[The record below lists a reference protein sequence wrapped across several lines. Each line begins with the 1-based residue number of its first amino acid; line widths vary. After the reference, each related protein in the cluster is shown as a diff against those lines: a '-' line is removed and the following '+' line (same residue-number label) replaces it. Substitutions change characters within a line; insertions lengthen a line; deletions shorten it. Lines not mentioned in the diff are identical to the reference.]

1 MQGYSPKLPLSKDAT
16 DGLYAMNK
24 TALDSIKQD
33 LKMLLLTNSGE
44 RIMIPEYGVGIRKLL
59 FSQKG
64 EELNQA
70 ISSNITKQVKIYMN
84 FVNIKEITILDIE
97 NNENAIYIK
106 LVFSVPSLNS
116 TDELILSLASN

>member
-1 MQGYSPKLPLSKDAT
+1 MQGYSPKLPLSKDVT

-33 LKMLLLTNSGE
+33 LKMLLLTNPGE

-64 EELNQA
+64 EELNQT
-70 ISSNITKQVKIYMN
+70 ISSNIRKQVKIYMN